1 LEILNKL
8 HDIEGVNLPIDA
20 INKRP
25 GIKLS
30 FFAEPGELERFFA
43 VFEWLL
49 EEINKS
55 STMSLTDK
63 AGL

>member
-1 LEILNKL
+1 MTLK
-8 HDIEGVNLPIDA
+8 GVNLPIDA

-30 FFAEPGELERFFA
+30 FFAEPGALERI
-43 VFEWLL
+43 LK
-49 EEINKS
+49 EINKS